1 MQEIVV
7 VDRVTKVYPSG
18 VAANVDVSL
27 KACSGE
33 VLCIMGPNGAGKTTL
48 IRQIVGILRPT
59 SGTVRVFGVDPVKH
73 QDYVKRRVAY
83 VPQLPIYYPA
93 HRVVEVAKYVAELS
107 GTHLDRVR
115 EVLEALDL
123 WRVRDAL
130 GYQLSAGQRKLLL
143 VALALIKGGDLLVL
157 DEPTSFVDFLKKR
170 VIWSTLLRERAGKTM
185 IVVSHDI
192 EEVRILCDRVYIMF
206 AGRVV
211 GRVDAQS
218 DLSRGVEVRVYYRD
232 PREVA
237 SLVRRGVTKVFEGFV
252 AASYRQ
258 LADAL
263 EDLESLAASEL
274 SREARIVLEYPSME
288 YIVETLSGKG

>member
-1 MQEIVV
+1 M
-7 VDRVTKVYPSG
+7 R
-18 VAANVDVSL
+18 
-27 KACSGE
+27 
-33 VLCIMGPNGAGKTTL
+33 
-48 IRQIVGILRPT
+48 
-59 SGTVRVFGVDPVKH
+59 
-73 QDYVKRRVAY
+73 
-83 VPQLPIYYPA
+83 
-93 HRVVEVAKYVAELS
+93 
-107 GTHLDRVR
+107 
-115 EVLEALDL
+115 
-123 WRVRDAL
+123 
-130 GYQLSAGQRKLLL
+130 
-143 VALALIKGGDLLVL
+143 
-157 DEPTSFVDFLKKR
+157 
-170 VIWSTLLRERAGKTM
+170 
-185 IVVSHDI
+185 
-192 EEVRILCDRVYIMF
+192 RVYIMF

>member
-1 MQEIVV
+1 VQEVVV

-18 VAANVDVSL
+18 VMANVEVSL
-27 KACSGE
+27 RVCSGE

-48 IRQIVGILRPT
+48 IRQIIGILRPT
-59 SGTVRVFGVDPVKH
+59 SGTVRVFGVDPVRR

-83 VPQLPIYYPA
+83 VPQLPVYYPA
-93 HRVVEVAKYVAELS
+93 YRVVEVAKYVAELS

-123 WRVRDAL
+123 WRVRDVL

-170 VIWSTLLRERAGKTM
+170 VIWSTLLRERAGRAM

-192 EEVRILCDRVYIMF
+192 EEVRRLCDRVYVMF

-237 SLVRRGVTKVFEGFV
+237 SLVRRGVTRVSEDLVV
-252 AASYRQ
+252 ARYGR

-263 EDLESLAASEL
+263 EDLESLASSEL
-274 SREARIVLEYPSME
+274 SREVRVVLEYPSME
-288 YIVETLSGKG
+288 YIVETLSGTG

>member
-7 VDRVTKVYPSG
+7 VDKVTKVYPSG

-48 IRQIVGILRPT
+48 IRQIVGIFRPT

-143 VALALIKGGDLLVL
+143 VALALIKSGDLLVL

-170 VIWSTLLRERAGKTM
+170 VIWSTLLREGAGKTM

-192 EEVRILCDRVYIMF
+192 EEVRILCVGCTSCSP
-206 AGRVV
+206 AG
-211 GRVDAQS
+211 
-218 DLSRGVEVRVYYRD
+218 
-232 PREVA
+232 
-237 SLVRRGVTKVFEGFV
+237 
-252 AASYRQ
+252 
-258 LADAL
+258 
-263 EDLESLAASEL
+263 
-274 SREARIVLEYPSME
+274 
-288 YIVETLSGKG
+288 